1 MSGVS
6 GPRSSKDVM
15 ESPRDSPRGAG
26 DWLVARCVA
35 SLRARAGADMAEGPL
50 ADGEHVAVFEVRAPR
65 GVRKAGAAGRR
76 PVVAGHG
83 IRRRCGAAER
93 SEFRVNAGTVLQ
105 VVVCP
110 DGFVPIAGSA
120 GSTSVL
126 KNSPPHR
133 GESMA
138 RRSVSHSR
146 YPIASSCRRVFSSI
160 VVLEP
165 RRPCISSR
173 TVSSAALS
181 PDASSARSS
190 ERSLRSRRS
199 VRRSYRNSL

>member
-1 MSGVS
+1 M
-6 GPRSSKDVM
+6 K
-15 ESPRDSPRGAG
+15 SPRDSPRGGPRGAG
-26 DWLVARCVA
+26 DSLVARCAA
-35 SLRARAGADMAEGPL
+35 SLRARAGAEGADMAEGPL

-76 PVVAGHG
+76 PV
-83 IRRRCGAAER
+83 
-93 SEFRVNAGTVLQ
+93 NAVTVLQ

-120 GSTSVL
+120 GPTSVP
-126 KNSPPHR
+126 KKSPPHR

-138 RRSVSHSR
+138 RRSVYHSR

-165 RRPCISSR
+165 RSPCISSR

-190 ERSLRSRRS
+190 ERSICSRRS